1 MALGEGR
8 RPEDQRSS
16 DYKQK
21 LSCTEP
27 LFVLS
32 FLYEVIPPGD
42 VTPLYEKPARQ
53 EALPRSATP
62 LPYFESAQH
71 LKRLRREWQSNL
83 PRPTTLSILTR
94 VKLDSSSGRVQ
105 NGKVARPA
113 ARVPDWPWGS
123 VPKTPLGASAPASLP
138 DRRRARIQR
147 GIEWGN
153 NMHEN

>member
-1 MALGEGR
+1 MAPGEGR
-8 RPEDQRSS
+8 RPEDQCSS

-21 LSCTEP
+21 LSRIEP

-42 VTPLYEKPARQ
+42 VTPLYGKPACQ
-53 EALPRSATP
+53 GALPQSATP
-62 LPYFESAQH
+62 LPCFESTQQ
-71 LKRLRREWQSNL
+71 LKRLRREWQSSL
-83 PRPTTLSILTR
+83 PRSTTPLILTR
-94 VKLDSSSGRVQ
+94 VKLDSSSGRIQ

-113 ARVPDWPWGS
+113 ACVPGWPWGS

-138 DRRRARIQR
+138 DRRRACIQR
-147 GIEWGN
+147 GIERGN